1 LLDKIYE
8 IYCDIYRITFI
19 ALPIYLL
26 VTYHNKKILAVV
38 YASLV
43 LVHNLARGITRI
55 YDNNYKD
62 PVQSMTKMYMG
73 KREELRLPLILGVFV
88 LKVYL
93 TFFIFE
99 CLN

>member
-1 LLDKIYE
+1 MLDKIYE
-8 IYCDIYRITFI
+8 IYCDIYRVTFI

-43 LVHNLARGITRI
+43 LVYNLARGITRI

-62 PVQSMTKMYMG
+62 SAARITKMDMG
-73 KREELRLPLILGVFV
+73 KHEELRLPLILGVFV